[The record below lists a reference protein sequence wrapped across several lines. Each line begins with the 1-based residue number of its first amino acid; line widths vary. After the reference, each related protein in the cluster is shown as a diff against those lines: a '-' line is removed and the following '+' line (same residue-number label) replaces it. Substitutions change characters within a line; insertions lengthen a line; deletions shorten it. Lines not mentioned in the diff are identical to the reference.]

1 MKLVAF
7 NIKNFRSIV
16 DTGWCPLSSDQV
28 TVLVGQNES
37 GKTSVLQA
45 LHCLLSS
52 DPISADDVRADSPLP
67 SIGARCEFESS
78 DLDKLRSQ
86 LCQQQF
92 DTLLAYLKERRNR
105 LEFTSEWFKDA
116 QGENGYSSRETMED
130 EGLQAA
136 LSVAW
141 EAREVALRKSAEA
154 IPPIDTSAAPTANE
168 TPSTTTPTGSDALAS
183 SSPQGKQPEEFELF
197 DLTSCMYTR
206 LPSSTLFN
214 ADSGLPPSVVDIDA
228 AFKPIGPNSNA
239 ATNFLT
245 IAGIDLKTILQ
256 ADRRER
262 EFVLTRANKDIS
274 ADFNSFWTQTIG
286 KTNQLSI
293 RCEVENYGSDHGE
306 KAGNPHL
313 VFWIGDGNNQLY
325 PKQRSQGVRWFI
337 SFYLQM
343 KATEKAG
350 GSRMFLMDEPGSNLH
365 PKAQR
370 DVLRLINQL
379 GKGIQIIY
387 STHSS
392 SLLEYD
398 KLYRVHAVQRAG
410 DKEESPTEII
420 DAHRL
425 GAASLDT
432 LSPLLQ
438 TMGIDLSSQ
447 EVVKKSNNVLLEEIS
462 GFYYLNA
469 FWRLTGEVRV
479 AHFIAASGVSNV
491 PMLANCFLG
500 WGLHFIAVV
509 DDDSHGRSVYND
521 LKRDLFGDDDEKSKA
536 RLWKI
541 KGCTGIEDVFS
552 KDDFLKHVL
561 RDPDAKVPGTNAEF
575 VKKAGRPKAVL
586 AYQVWADVQAG
597 TLKKSSFDAQTQ
609 ESIKSVVTE
618 ISKRL
623 TNLPQA

>member
-7 NIKNFRSIV
+7 RIQNFRSIV
-16 DTGWCPLSSDQV
+16 DTNWCPLSSDQV
-28 TVLVGQNES
+28 TVFVGQNES

-45 LHCLLSS
+45 LHCLLDN
-52 DPISADDVRADSPLP
+52 DPVSADDVRAASPLP
-67 SIGARCEFESS
+67 VMHARCEFELFDFD
-78 DLDKLRSQ
+78 DLQSKL
-86 LCQQQF
+86 CMQQA
-92 DTLLAYLKERRNR
+92 T
-105 LEFTSEWFKDA
+105 
-116 QGENGYSSRETMED
+116 
-130 EGLQAA
+130 A
-136 LSVAW
+136 LSVYVRERRSRLDFVCNWTKDAEGYSLQESMHDADLEAVLADAW
-141 EAREVALRKSAEA
+141 LAFERAHAESEAQTEGATLAGDGVAPAVSGQ
-154 IPPIDTSAAPTANE
+154 SAAS
-168 TPSTTTPTGSDALAS
+168 TPSVTSKAS
-183 SSPQGKQPEEFELF
+183 RSESKPEEF
-197 DLTSCMYTR
+197 DLDDLANYMYAR

-214 ADSGLPPSVVDIDA
+214 ADSGLPPSTVDINDRYQ
-228 AFKPIGPNSNA
+228 PTGPNASA
-239 ATNFLT
+239 AVNFLT
-245 IAGIDLKTILQ
+245 IAEIDLKSLLE

-262 EFVLTRANKDIS
+262 EFILTKANKQIS

-286 KTNQLSI
+286 KANHLSI
-293 RCEVENYGSDHGE
+293 RCEIENYGAEKAE
-306 KAGNPHL
+306 KAGKPHL

-343 KATEKAG
+343 KATEKLG
-350 GSRMFLMDEPGSNLH
+350 GSRLFLMDEPGSNLH
-365 PKAQR
+365 PKAQK

-379 GKGIQIIY
+379 SKAIQIIY

-432 LSPLLQ
+432 LSPLLLA
-438 TMGIDLSSQ
+438 MGIDLSSQ

-469 FWRLTGEVRV
+469 FWKLTGEARV
-479 AHFIAASGVSNV
+479 AHFVAASGVSNV

-500 WGLHFIAVV
+500 WGLQFIAVV
-509 DDDSHGRSVYND
+509 DDDSHGRSVYNE
-521 LKRDLFGDDDEKSKA
+521 LKRNLFGDDEEKAKA

-552 KDDFLKHVL
+552 QADFLKYVL
-561 RDPDAKVPGTNAEF
+561 RDPAAKLTGTNAEF

-586 AYQVWADVQAG
+586 AYQIWADVQAG
-597 TLKKSSFDAQTQ
+597 TLKKASFDAETQTK
-609 ESIKSVVTE
+609 IDAVVAE
-618 ISKRL
+618 ISGRL
-623 TNLPQA
+623 ENLPQA